1 MTTVAVVAHAGK
13 TLDGGLDRLRAVLA
27 HEGVDT
33 PLWYEVPKS
42 KKAPDKVQEA
52 VDEGADLVFVWGGDG
67 MVQRSVDALRDP
79 DVAIAIVP
87 AGTANLLAGSLG
99 IPEDIQEA
107 VAIGLHGRR
116 RKLDVG
122 VVNGE
127 RFIVMAGTGF
137 DARMIRDADKSL
149 KGRVG
154 RVAYL
159 WTGARNLTADPVGAT
174 IRVDGADWFEGDAGC
189 VLVGNVGT
197 VLGGLTAFPDAAPD
211 DGVLELGVLTVQ
223 PGRVVAVDAGRSP
236 LLEMT
241 DQVAQQ
247 RRRPRRAAFQ
257 EGEADLGEPVHHSAH
272 DQRPARGLTGRRE
285 VAQVV
290 VDVVGGGRPTPPP
303 EPAGVEGGRDPELDT
318 AAPERVVVMGRV
330 VAQRVDP
337 PRAAH
342 ALGTRDEARDHPSHD
357 HRLQPQFADG
367 VVQLV
372 DGLIRRERRDH
383 GDRQEA
389 VTVAGVDLRG
399 GAVEGAGQRR
409 AQGLVVEGRRDE
421 PVGRVEH
428 GDIDAQLVQ
437 AAPQEARQHGRG
449 PVQGAGGR

>member
-13 TLDGGLDRLRAVLA
+13 TLDGGLDRLRSVLA

-33 PLWYEVPKS
+33 PLWYEVPKN

-99 IPEDIQEA
+99 IPEDIDEA
-107 VAIGLHGRR
+107 VTIGLHGRR

-127 RFIVMAGTGF
+127 RFVVMAGTGF

-211 DGVLELGVLTVQ
+211 DGVLELGVVMAEDRGDRARVL
-223 PGRVVAVDAGRSP
+223 GRVVAGRQEGSPLTRMTAGREIEVT
-236 LLEMT
+236 LESKL
-241 DQVAQQ
+241 
-247 RRRPRRAAFQ
+247 PY
-257 EGEADLGEPVHHSAH
+257 
-272 DQRPARGLTGRRE
+272 
-285 VAQVV
+285 
-290 VDVVGGGRPTPPP
+290 
-303 EPAGVEGGRDPELDT
+303 ELD
-318 AAPERVVVMGRV
+318 G
-330 VAQRVDP
+330 
-337 PRAAH
+337 
-342 ALGTRDEARDHPSHD
+342 
-357 HRLQPQFADG
+357 
-367 VVQLV
+367 
-372 DGLIRRERRDH
+372 
-383 GDRQEA
+383 GDRPKTKHLRFSVEPEA
-389 VTVAGVDLRG
+389 LTVCVP
-399 GAVEGAGQRR
+399 E
-409 AQGLVVEGRRDE
+409 
-421 PVGRVEH
+421 
-428 GDIDAQLVQ
+428 
-437 AAPQEARQHGRG
+437 EAER
-449 PVQGAGGR
+449 